1 MSNSLGLVDFAIRLV
16 NPVVNLPNGLL
27 KYFEELN
34 LQKNSEINSDHKKI
48 GGGGGGRELVEMMFG
63 LVKMTFFAPCPRVT
77 CFQWHTPT

>member
-48 GGGGGGRELVEMMFG
+48 GGGAGGGGGGELKCCFG
-63 LVKMTFFAPCPRVT
+63 K
-77 CFQWHTPT
+77 

>member
-48 GGGGGGRELVEMMFG
+48 GGWGGG
-63 LVKMTFFAPCPRVT
+63 AS
-77 CFQWHTPT
+77 